1 MPGGWRSWQGCYSQV
16 DRAGAGGGS
25 DAGCYTGHLRG
36 QACALWC
43 KAVLWEPPRAP
54 ATVSAHWSPIS
65 FLHRWLESALVTI
78 QTKGRR
84 EPSHMIGKPYPWPEV
99 GDSDRTCLDL
109 HYRPLTWIKSPSE
122 AGVSS
127 QFCYLSTLRHFL
139 HSFV

>member
-25 DAGCYTGHLRG
+25 DAGCYTGHLWG

-54 ATVSAHWSPIS
+54 TTVSAHWSPIS
-65 FLHRWLESALVTI
+65 FLHRWLESALVTT

-99 GDSDRTCLDL
+99 GDSDCPCLDL
-109 HYRPLTWIKSPSE
+109 HYQPLTWIKSPSE